1 MSYEHHYAV
10 YAFYR
15 LRIANSDFS
24 GFDFNDSSN
33 TFREKLEYI
42 TAFSISDLTYM
53 CNILGLDYTKEE
65 LQESYKF
72 TSIKTLSHEKKR

>member
-1 MSYEHHYAV
+1 MSYEHRYAV

-15 LRIANSDFS
+15 LIYRLRIANSDLN

-42 TAFSISDLTYM
+42 ITFSISDLTYM

-65 LQESYKF
+65 LQ
-72 TSIKTLSHEKKR
+72 